1 MGASTVAADAD
12 DAAKDKDEG
21 EDEDEDEDKV
31 VGDRD
36 RRYDSRRFLRPDTSL
51 QLDESAPG

>member
-21 EDEDEDEDKV
+21 EDEDEDKV